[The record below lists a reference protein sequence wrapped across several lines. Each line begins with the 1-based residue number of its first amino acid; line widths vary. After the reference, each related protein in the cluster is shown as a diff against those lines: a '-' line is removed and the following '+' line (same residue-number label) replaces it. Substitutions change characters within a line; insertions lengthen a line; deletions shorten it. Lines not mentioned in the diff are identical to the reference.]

1 MYKNMLKFMEKSA
14 QNHIKKF
21 LGTCESTA
29 NSFLTFKQEKHA
41 GV

>member
-1 MYKNMLKFMEKSA
+1 MLKFMEKSA

-41 GV
+41 GI